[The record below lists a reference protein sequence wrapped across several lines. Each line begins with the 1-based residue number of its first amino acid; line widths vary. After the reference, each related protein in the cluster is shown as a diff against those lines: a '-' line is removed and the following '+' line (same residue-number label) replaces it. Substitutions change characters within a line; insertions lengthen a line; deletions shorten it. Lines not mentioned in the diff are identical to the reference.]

1 MKFLLA
7 TAAAIFAASGVMAQS
22 STACAAEY
30 IVTTCLGTQQGRL
43 ASCNT
48 NDYVC
53 QCQAYGDIHIT
64 CFNNCPNDPRQHD
77 YAGQKQIF
85 CGYAS
90 QFPSSTTKAV
100 AAATGSASTTLA
112 TADAT
117 ATTASGSATGSSTAT
132 GSAASASATK
142 TNNAA
147 DLGMKAGS
155 VLAAVAGVVV
165 AVL

>member
-7 TAAAIFAASGVMAQS
+7 TAALFASSAVMAQS
-22 STACAAEY
+22 SSACAADY
-30 IVTTCLGTQQGRL
+30 IVETCLGTQKGRL
-43 ASCNT
+43 ASCGT

-53 QCQAYGDIHIT
+53 ECAAYGDILT
-64 CFNNCPNDPRQHD
+64 CFNNCPNDPRIQT
-77 YAGQKQIF
+77 YQGQQQIF

-90 QFPSSTTKAV
+90 QFPSSTTTPV
-100 AAATGSASTTLA
+100 AAATGSAITKVASA
-112 TADAT
+112 SAT
-117 ATTASGSATGSSTAT
+117 ATGASDGATATGSRTAT

-147 DLGMKAGS
+147 DLSMKAGS